1 MGKTVKDRSYS
12 FNHTKQRLSER
23 YGIDINQDHYDILC
37 DNIKNNKGVVLV
49 MIEKQKNDTKYTN
62 DQLVDIFK
70 KKVEKLHAN
79 HFERMIPSRWKVK
92 NV

>member
-49 MIEKQKNDTKYTN
+49 MIEKQKK
-62 DQLVDIFK
+62 
-70 KKVEKLHAN
+70 
-79 HFERMIPSRWKVK
+79 
-92 NV
+92 